1 MFVTSKV
8 MVLVAIVIASLL
20 YWATSNVCRYNFTIE
35 KKTRELNIIADDIYP
50 SLPKA
55 KVYYYEELNCSDV
68 NFTWDLDRVINNLN
82 AISVLIYQELTTD
95 ITGNPN

>member
-1 MFVTSKV
+1 MSLTKV
-8 MVLVAIVIASLL
+8 MFFFAIFLSSMLF
-20 YWATSNVCRYNFTIE
+20 WATSNVCRYNFTIE
-35 KKTRELNIIADDIYP
+35 KKTGELNIIADDIYP

-68 NFTWDLDRVINNLN
+68 NFTWNLDRVINNLN

>member
-1 MFVTSKV
+1 MFGISKV
-8 MVLVAIVIASLL
+8 IIFFAIIISTIL
-20 YWATSNVCRYNFTIE
+20 YWTTSNVCRYNFTIE

-68 NFTWDLDRVINNLN
+68 NFTWNLDRVINNLN

>member
-1 MFVTSKV
+1 MFVD
-8 MVLVAIVIASLL
+8 
-20 YWATSNVCRYNFTIE
+20 
-35 KKTRELNIIADDIYP
+35 II
-50 SLPKA
+50 
-55 KVYYYEELNCSDV
+55 YYEELNCSDV